1 MKISFKRAQNDAC
14 IGSAE
19 REKFG
24 TQFKKRFLLL
34 SMAALALVGVMMTGC
49 SNEDEAIVD
58 NQEKHLVTLT
68 TTISLDGGD
77 GTRALDAA
85 GHKTF
90 VENDQIAVIYKN
102 TSNETKSASVVLAAS
117 DISADG
123 KTATISVTFENPAEN
138 SQLRMI
144 YPAAMLKTPIE
155 TSTTIDNAGTI
166 NYDNL
171 NAQDGYLGSLG
182 QYYDL
187 AVYDGAM
194 VGNALPTAITLSNK
208 LAVCAFTLK
217 DDKGTPETSD
227 DEDITSHITNLT
239 VSDGTNAYTISRSVG
254 VGPLYVAMKPVTA
267 ALTFTATDE
276 YGQHYTKT
284 LSSKSFAAN
293 NIYPIGMK
301 MVKSY
306 KTYSTLPVGTLL
318 KLGDQIALSTNKHIN
333 SEQWIESGKA
343 PFTLVRANVEGST
356 VTEAADGT
364 HYVLKDKD
372 GGFHL
377 QENNF
382 LVSEATDGLI
392 VANYNEP
399 NNSYVC
405 CTHVNLAAIDISKLP
420 VDNSWKAKYYTAH
433 TYECLYGTLDGDV
446 LLRIQSDA
454 AVWLGGMMH
463 HSGKE
468 VCGIECPGS
477 ALINLVDGTTNDLTP
492 GDQNAYCGISGVNG
506 IITIDGTGTLL
517 ASGGVG
523 FAGIGGLDYMVS
535 IVING
540 GNLTVAG
547 GANAAG
553 IGANNGYT
561 IGDITINGGN
571 LTVTGGT
578 NAAGIGCGYPS
589 NSIISS
595 GNITINGGNVTVTG
609 GTNAAGIGCGA
620 ATGNGP
626 CGDITFSGGTVVVNP
641 GTGGCGVGL
650 NKPNRQTCGNI
661 NFNGGSV
668 TVYGTIRTSP
678 GSIYINDE
686 LQGSRWIDATSDN
699 PFVYPVPQQ

>member
-1 MKISFKRAQNDAC
+1 MKY
-14 IGSAE
+14 
-19 REKFG
+19 
-24 TQFKKRFLLL
+24 L
-34 SMAALALVGVMMTGC
+34 SMTALVSVGALLAGC
-49 SNEDEAIVD
+49 AGFEENQPQREDKAV
-58 NQEKHLVTLT
+58 KLT
-68 TTISLDGGD
+68 TTVGFGSNEA
-77 GTRALDAA
+77 TKALTAA
-85 GHKTF
+85 GVKTF
-90 VENDQIAVIYKN
+90 EENDQIAVIYKN
-102 TSNETKSASVVLAAS
+102 TSNETKAASVQLSGS
-117 DISADG
+117 DISDDG
-123 KTATISVTFENPAEN
+123 KTATIKVTMDAPAEN

-144 YPAAMLKTPIE
+144 YPAAMLKTPIV
-155 TSTTIDNAGTI
+155 TDTPIDDAGTI

-194 VGNALPTAITLSNK
+194 VGNALPTTITLSNK
-208 LAVCAFTLK
+208 LAICAFTLK
-217 DDKGTPETSD
+217 DDKGTPETTD

-239 VSDGTNAYTISRSVG
+239 VSDGTNTYTISRSVG

-318 KLGDQIALSTNKHIN
+318 KLGDQIALSTNVHIN
-333 SEQWIESGKA
+333 SDPWVETSKA
-343 PFTLVRANVEGST
+343 PFTLVRANVSGET

-372 GGFHL
+372 GDFHL
-377 QENNF
+377 QENNL
-382 LVSEATDGLI
+382 LVSKATDGLI
-392 VANYNEP
+392 VADYNSP

-420 VDNSWKAKYYTAH
+420 AESYSPYQKYYSPH
-433 TYECLYGTLDGDV
+433 IFECLYGELDKDVKLFIPDGDT
-446 LLRIQSDA
+446 
-454 AVWLGGMMH
+454 VWLGGMTH
-463 HSGKE
+463 HSGKQ

-523 FAGIGGLDYMVS
+523 FAGIGGLDFSVH

-553 IGANNGYT
+553 IGANNGHT

-571 LTVTGGT
+571 LTVTGGA
-578 NAAGIGCGYPS
+578 NAAGIGCGRPS
-589 NSIISS
+589 SSNIRS

-620 ATGNGP
+620 DTGKGP
-626 CGDITFSGGTVVVNP
+626 CGNITFSGGTVVVNP
-641 GTGGCGVGL
+641 GTGGWGVGL
-650 NKPNRQTCGNI
+650 KTNQQTCGDI
-661 NFNGGSV
+661 KFKGGSV
-668 TVYGTIRTSP
+668 TVYGNTRTSNT
-678 GSIYINDE
+678 IYIND
-686 LQGSRWIDATSDN
+686 QPQVSRWIDATSDK
-699 PFVYPVPQQ
+699 PFVYPIPATQ

>member
-1 MKISFKRAQNDAC
+1 MKQYMKY
-14 IGSAE
+14 
-19 REKFG
+19 
-24 TQFKKRFLLL
+24 L
-34 SMAALALVGVMMTGC
+34 SMAV
-49 SNEDEAIVD
+49 
-58 NQEKHLVTLT
+58 LVTVGTLMAGCAGFEENQPQREDKVVKLT
-68 TTISLDGGD
+68 TTVGFVGNEA
-77 GTRALDAA
+77 TKALTAE
-85 GHKTF
+85 GVKTF
-90 VENDQIAVIYKN
+90 AENDQLAVIYKN
-102 TSNETKSASVVLAAS
+102 TSGETKAASVQLAAS
-117 DISADG
+117 DISDGG
-123 KTATISVTFENPAEN
+123 KTATISVTMEDPKEN
-138 SQLRMI
+138 SQLRLI
-144 YPAAMLKTPIE
+144 YPIMMVKTPIA
-155 TSTTIDNAGTI
+155 TDADIDDANTI

-194 VGNALPTAITLSNK
+194 VGNALPTTITLSNK
-208 LAVCAFTLK
+208 LVICAFTLK
-217 DDKGTPETSD
+217 DDKGTPETTD

-276 YGQHYTKT
+276 YGQHYTKSVT
-284 LSSKSFAAN
+284 NKTYAAN
-293 NIYPIGMK
+293 NIYPLGMR
-301 MVKSY
+301 MTETY

-399 NNSYVC
+399 NNSFIC
-405 CTHVNLAAIDISKLP
+405 CTHVNLAEIDISKLP
-420 VDNSWKAKYYTAH
+420 VDNSWNAKYYTAH

-454 AVWLGGMMH
+454 AVWLGGMTH
-463 HSGKE
+463 HAAGEYAS
-468 VCGIECPGS
+468 GIECCPGS
-477 ALINLVDGTTNDLTP
+477 ATINLVDGTTNDLTP
-492 GDQNAYCGISGVNG
+492 GAQNASCSISGVNG

-523 FAGIGGLDYMVS
+523 FAGIGGLDFSVH

-547 GANAAG
+547 GADAAG
-553 IGANNGYT
+553 IGANNGHT

-578 NAAGIGCGYPS
+578 NAAGIGCGRPS
-589 NSIISS
+589 SGNIRS

-620 ATGNGP
+620 DKGNGP

-641 GTGGCGVGL
+641 GTGGWGVGL
-650 NKPNRQTCGNI
+650 NTPRQTCGNI
-661 NFNGGSV
+661 KFNGGSV
-668 TVYGTIRTSP
+668 TVYGNIYTS
-678 GSIYINDE
+678 SNIYINDE
-686 LQGSRWIDATSDN
+686 PQVSRRIDATSDK
-699 PFVYPVPQQ
+699 PFVYPIPATQ